1 MVRPTFI
8 IAEPEADQA
17 LSARKLVIETA
28 KFNVITAHSP
38 EEFLELVRL
47 FPNVNAVIM
56 HTRLTSGRSQ
66 ELVRS
71 VRRLLPEKKLIAIS
85 PSIAEVNDVDYEVDS
100 HDPQELVNLLRE
112 KFGDPRKL
120 PAVEVE

>member
-38 EEFLELVRL
+38 EEFLELAKL
-47 FPNVNAVIM
+47 FPNVDAVIM
-56 HTRLTSGRSQ
+56 HTRLADRRAQ
-66 ELVRS
+66 ELVHM

-85 PSIAEVNDVDYEVDS
+85 PSRSEVSGVDHEVDS

-112 KFGDPRKL
+112 QFGDPRRL
-120 PAVEVE
+120 PAVQIE